1 MEYAFIGGLSI
12 SQALLIAPLATTTT
26 RLYGTRITL
35 LIGVFLETL
44 ALVGASFSLELWQ
57 LFLSQGLCYG
67 FGLGFLFVGSVG
79 IIPQWF
85 TKKRSLANSVGA
97 AGSGLGGMM
106 YSLAANAMIET
117 MGIQWAYR
125 VLAIIAFVANLVCAL
140 VVKDRNRAIGA
151 KQLAFD
157 HRMFQR
163 FEIVLTLGWGFFSM
177 LGYVVLLF
185 SLPSYALS
193 IGLSARQGSIITA
206 LFNLGQG
213 LGRPLVGMLS
223 DRAGRINIAG
233 SLTFFCGFFC
243 LVGWIC
249 AKNFGVLIF
258 FAMLV
263 GTVSGTFWATIAP
276 VMSEVV
282 GLKELPSALSLTWL
296 VLVVPTT
303 CKFLKRHLWH
313 FSANSLPIVSEPI
326 ALGLRRT
333 HGNRYLNV
341 QVYTGLMYIAAS
353 ACLWGVRAWKIGTI
367 EHHAEGQGKPNEE
380 ASVNVVPIE
389 QKSAMGDTRSTDTKI
404 WKRVYQLRRV

>member
-12 SQALLIAPLATTTT
+12 SQALLIAPLATITT
-26 RLYGTRITL
+26 RVYGTRITL

-44 ALVGASFSLELWQ
+44 ALVGASFSLKLWH
-57 LFLSQGLCYG
+57 LFLSQGLCFG

-85 TKKRSLANSVGA
+85 TKKRSFANSVGA

-106 YSLAANAMIET
+106 YSLAANAMIES
-117 MGIQWAYR
+117 MGIHWAYR
-125 VLAIIAFVANLVCAL
+125 VLGITAFVANLVCAL
-140 VVKDRNRAIGA
+140 VVKDRNKAIGA

-157 HRMFQR
+157 HLMFRR
-163 FEIVLTLGWGFFSM
+163 FEFVLTLGWGFFSM
-177 LGYVVLLF
+177 LGYIVLLF
-185 SLPSYALS
+185 SLSSYALS

-206 LFNLGQG
+206 LLNLGQG

-233 SLTFFCGFFC
+233 LLTFFCGFFC
-243 LVGWIC
+243 LVIWIF

-258 FAMLV
+258 FATLV
-263 GTVSGTFWATIAP
+263 GTVSGTFWATIGP

-303 CKFLKRHLWH
+303 CKFLKRRLWH
-313 FSANSLPIVSEPI
+313 FL
-326 ALGLRRT
+326 
-333 HGNRYLNV
+333 
-341 QVYTGLMYIAAS
+341 
-353 ACLWGVRAWKIGTI
+353 C
-367 EHHAEGQGKPNEE
+367 
-380 ASVNVVPIE
+380 
-389 QKSAMGDTRSTDTKI
+389 
-404 WKRVYQLRRV
+404 